1 VTSQFRAFVAKILGC
16 IVAGHKIVTAGIDG
30 GGRLCILN
38 SQCHDHDSN
47 FGHITTTEPSMKLPA
62 AAEDNI
68 NITFPNMIEGD
79 LATRILLKKHV
90 NNTQQEQATDYV
102 PLQFYPGSVSRTN
115 PNAAALVIK
124 SKKLLEANAEN
135 GIEIDLR

>member
-1 VTSQFRAFVAKILGC
+1 
-16 IVAGHKIVTAGIDG
+16 
-30 GGRLCILN
+30 
-38 SQCHDHDSN
+38 
-47 FGHITTTEPSMKLPA
+47 MKLPA